1 MPIRVIEIS
10 ASQFCELLG
19 IEPSQFIGV
28 QANGTKI
35 GILVEG
41 EDMAQT
47 SGSFPQVTKGGK
59 KSGGKKKGC

>member
-10 ASQFCELLG
+10 ASQFCDLLG

-35 GILVEG
+35 GLLVEG
-41 EDMAQT
+41 AETVQT
-47 SGSFPQVTKGGK
+47 SGSFPQLSKGGK
-59 KSGGKKKGC
+59 KGGSKKKC

>member
-10 ASQFCELLG
+10 ASQFCDLLG

-41 EDMAQT
+41 EDTQT
-47 SGSFPQVTKGGK
+47 SGSFPQLTKGGK
-59 KSGGKKKGC
+59 TKKGGGKKC